1 MNEDL
6 PAAPAIAGLVL
17 SDITSRS
24 DAAEVFAPRFTS
36 AKQVAEV
43 VSRFSSYE
51 TDDGGDWDYF
61 IEVSSALVR
70 TRKRV
75 KGHTQRRSPQVP
87 HLRRAIREWTPKSRS
102 QMVASLCELD
112 YSALP
117 AGLPAM
123 LTLTYPADWQT
134 VAPSGEEA
142 KKHLSQFV
150 KRYERKWGCRLRSL
164 WKMEFQRRG
173 APHFHLF
180 LVLPCSPAEFRE
192 WVSEVWADV
201 VAHPDAEEREKHR
214 KAGTGLDYST
224 ALKATDPQRLAI
236 YFSKHSAPGGGSKEY
251 QNRPPDLWL
260 ASGSVGRFW
269 GYWGL
274 EKATQAV
281 QGLPGRLRQGFPPP
295 QEVAE
300 GQRQRQAPQGR
311 SRTGQSDNGGGS
323 HSLRKTPT
331 PTRSLRLR
339 MRSPGLRI
347 RKPGRRVPP
356 TRRKSRAAC
365 AGSDVHA
372 CLLGYAKTQM
382 ASGFRIA
389 G

>member
-1 MNEDL
+1 
-6 PAAPAIAGLVL
+6 
-17 SDITSRS
+17 
-24 DAAEVFAPRFTS
+24 
-36 AKQVAEV
+36 
-43 VSRFSSYE
+43 
-51 TDDGGDWDYF
+51 
-61 IEVSSALVR
+61 
-70 TRKRV
+70 
-75 KGHTQRRSPQVP
+75 
-87 HLRRAIREWTPKSRS
+87 
-102 QMVASLCELD
+102 MVASLCELD

-281 QGLPGRLRQGFPPP
+281 KVSPGDYVKASRLLRKWRRANGKDRPRRVAVERVNQTTGEVRTRYARRRRRRGLSGFVCVPQGSEFASQ
-295 QEVAE
+295 VAE
-300 GQRQRQAPQGR
+300 FLLRDGKAEPRAPAV
-311 SRTGQSDNGGGS
+311 TY
-323 HSLRKTPT
+323 TPVSSAT
-331 PTRSLRLR
+331 PRPKWRPVFGLLAELGAMVVVLLPIAPYVLRL
-339 MRSPGLRI
+339 
-347 RKPGRRVPP
+347 
-356 TRRKSRAAC
+356 
-365 AGSDVHA
+365 
-372 CLLGYAKTQM
+372 
-382 ASGFRIA
+382 
-389 G
+389 